1 MQLKVLLHRMSMK
14 KPSPLGLF
22 LVLSMVHMLVACWG
36 FFTIGIQG
44 ATGTAWWFHVGAW
57 LFYSFSYAAVSLT
70 PAWIHALLSRGI
82 NRVTATLAVVGSVT
96 GILLVKSD
104 LMIYDLYNFHFNG
117 FIWNL
122 VTTKGGLAS
131 LGTSQQTYVAIGF
144 SIIAALAI
152 QLLAWWLSRR
162 YQTHATSKRLTRVML
177 SLVLVAFVLQA
188 VLYGLSDIKNEGAVL
203 DSATV
208 YPFYKRITFRS
219 WAEKLGVQTV
229 RHSSN
234 HLNVDT
240 SRIQYPLAHIPFS
253 EVRQPPNI
261 VILVSESLRWDR
273 LTPEIMPN
281 VWQFAQQGLH
291 FKNHYSSGNGT
302 REGLFGMFYGLYGSY
317 WSSFLHAQQPPLL
330 MQRIQALHYQLDL
343 RTSALFSYP
352 EFNKTMFASVPLNQ
366 LHEADEKLDPW
377 QRDEQNA
384 TQQIAFL
391 RQRDRSKPFMSFFF
405 FESTHARYDFPEQAV
420 IASPYL
426 KDVNYW
432 GMSRES
438 LKPKIGEFKNR
449 YTNAAHWVD
458 RQMGRVI
465 DELRTQG
472 LLENTIVIVTGDHGE
487 EFLEK
492 GFWGHN
498 SSFVEEQTHTPMV
511 MWMPHQAPAVID
523 RTTSHLDISPTLLQA
538 LGAPVDAS
546 QYSLGQSLL
555 NTQSRPFVVVSD
567 WHSISV
573 LTADMKYRI
582 PYLHHGVDHF
592 VPTGPHD
599 EALPAAAQDSLMAKY
614 QPMLLQAIQN
624 CSRFLSLHKD
634 KSA

>member
-1 MQLKVLLHRMSMK
+1 MIK
-14 KPSPLGLF
+14 KPSLLTLFLGLTT
-22 LVLSMVHMLVACWG
+22 LHMLAACWG
-36 FFTIGIQG
+36 FFNIGVQSTTG
-44 ATGTAWWFHVGAW
+44 AAWWFHVSAW
-57 LFYSFSYAAVSLT
+57 LFYSFAYALVT
-70 PAWIHALLSRGI
+70 VIPAWIQSLLVRTV
-82 NRVTATLAVVGSVT
+82 NRYTAILAVGFSVA

-122 VTTKGGLAS
+122 VTTNGGLAS
-131 LGTSQQTYVAIGF
+131 LGTSNETYLAIGV
-144 SIIAALAI
+144 SIVTALVI
-152 QLLAWWLSRR
+152 QFFGWWLSVRLKAL
-162 YQTHATSKRLTRVML
+162 TMTKILTRL
-177 SLVLVAFVLQA
+177 LFTLVLVAFVAQA
-188 VLYGLSDIKNEGAVL
+188 VLYGLSDVKNDGAVL

-219 WAEKLGVQTV
+219 WAEKLGVRTV
-229 RHSSN
+229 RHSGN
-234 HLNVDT
+234 KLNVDT
-240 SRIQYPLAHIPFS
+240 SRILYPLSKVTFS
-253 EVRQPPNI
+253 DVKQPPNI
-261 VILVSESLRWDR
+261 VILVAESLRWDR
-273 LTPEIMPN
+273 LTAEIMPN
-281 VWQFAQQGLH
+281 TWQFAQQGLY

-330 MQRIQALHYQLDL
+330 MQRIQALNYQLDL

-352 EFNKTMFASVPLNQ
+352 EFNKTMFASVPLTQ
-366 LHEADEKLDPW
+366 LHEADDKLDPW

-384 TQQIAFL
+384 TEQIHFL
-391 RQRDRSKPFMSFFF
+391 RQRDHNKPFMSFFF

-438 LKPKIGEFKNR
+438 LKPKISEFKNR

-458 RQMGRVI
+458 KQMGRVI
-465 DELRTQG
+465 DELRAQG
-472 LLENTIVIVTGDHGE
+472 ALENTIIIITGDHGE

-511 MWMPHQAPAVID
+511 VWIPQHAHEEID
-523 RTTSHLDISPTLLQA
+523 RVTSHLDISPTLLQA
-538 LGAPVDAS
+538 LGAPQDS
-546 QYSLGQSLL
+546 SSYSLGQSLL
-555 NTQSRPFVVVSD
+555 NAQSRPFIVVSD

-573 LTADMKYRI
+573 QTADMKYRI
-582 PYLHHGVDHF
+582 PYIHHGVDHF

-599 EALPAAAQDSLMAKY
+599 ETLPPAAQNSLQAKY
-614 QPMLLQAIQN
+614 QPLLLQAIQN
-624 CSRFLSLHKD
+624 CSRFLSLRKD
-634 KSA
+634 KAS

>member
-1 MQLKVLLHRMSMK
+1 MSMK
-14 KPSPLGLF
+14 KTSPLALF
-22 LVLSMVHMLVACWG
+22 LPLTLLHMLVACWG
-36 FFTIGIQG
+36 FFSIGIQS
-44 ATGTAWWFHVGAW
+44 ATGAAFWFHVCAW
-57 LFYSFSYAAVSLT
+57 LFYSFAYAVVT
-70 PAWIHALLSRGI
+70 IIPAWIQSLLARGV
-82 NRVTATLAVVGSVT
+82 NRLTAILAVVCSVT
-96 GILLVKSD
+96 GILLLKSD

-131 LGTSQQTYVAIGF
+131 LGTSQQTYVAIGL
-144 SIIAALAI
+144 SIVAALGI
-152 QLLAWWLSRR
+152 QLFAWWLSARAYNSR
-162 YQTHATSKRLTRVML
+162 FAATCTRPL
-177 SLVLVAFVLQA
+177 YLLVLLAFVGQA
-188 VLYGLSDIKNEGAVL
+188 LIYGISDVKNDGAVL

-208 YPFYKRITFRS
+208 YPFYQHITFRS

-240 SRIQYPLAHIPFS
+240 SRIQYPLTNIQFS

-261 VILVSESLRWDR
+261 VILVAESLRWDR

-281 VWQFAQQGLH
+281 VWQFAQEGLY

-330 MQRIQALHYQLDL
+330 MQRIQALDYQLDL

-352 EFNKTMFASVPLNQ
+352 EFNKTMFASVPLSQ

-384 TQQIAFL
+384 TEQIAFL
-391 RQRDRSKPFMSFFF
+391 RERDRSKPFMSFFF

-438 LKPKIGEFKNR
+438 LKPRIGEFKNR

-458 RQMGRVI
+458 QQMGRVI
-465 DELRTQG
+465 AELRAQG

-511 MWMPHQAPAVID
+511 VWMPQRAHQEVD
-523 RTTSHLDISPTLLQA
+523 RVTSHLDISPTLLQM
-538 LGAPVDAS
+538 LGAPQDTRS
-546 QYSLGQSLL
+546 YSLGQSLL
-555 NTQSRPFVVVSD
+555 NSQPRDFIVVSD

-573 LTADMKYRI
+573 QTTDMKYRI
-582 PYLHHGVDHF
+582 PYIPHGVDHF

-599 EALPAAAQDSLMAKY
+599 ESLPPATQESLMAKY

-624 CSRFLSLHKD
+624 CSRFLSLRKD
-634 KSA
+634 KAS

>member
-1 MQLKVLLHRMSMK
+1 MNKS
-14 KPSPLGLF
+14 SPLKAF
-22 LVLSMVHMLVACWG
+22 LMFTTLHMLVTCWG
-36 FFTIGIQG
+36 FFSIGAQG
-44 ATGTAWWFHVGAW
+44 ATGLTLLFHVSAW
-57 LFYSFSYAAVSLT
+57 LFYSFLYSVVAWLPAWLQVKMAGRVSQVTGWLAVSLSG
-70 PAWIHALLSRGI
+70 LL
-82 NRVTATLAVVGSVT
+82 
-96 GILLVKSD
+96 ILLLKSD

-122 VTTKGGLAS
+122 VTTKGGMAS
-131 LGTSQQTYVAIGF
+131 LGTSNETYLAIGL
-144 SIIAALAI
+144 SVLLALGV
-152 QLLAWWLSRR
+152 QWLAWWLS
-162 YQTHATSKRLTRVML
+162 TRFHTVQWTIKL
-177 SLVLVAFVLQA
+177 SRAVFVLVLFAFVSQGLI
-188 VLYGLSDIKNEGAVL
+188 YGISDAKNNGAVL

-219 WAEKLGVQTV
+219 WAEKMGVQTV
-229 RHSSN
+229 RHSGSR
-234 HLNVDT
+234 LNLDS
-240 SRIQYPLAHIPFS
+240 SRIQYPLAP
-253 EVRQPPNI
+253 VQYNTPQQLPNI
-261 VILVSESLRWDR
+261 VILVAESLRWDR

-281 VWQFAQQGLH
+281 VWQFAAQGLH

-317 WSSFLHAQQPPLL
+317 WSSFLHAEQAPLL
-330 MQRIQALHYQLDL
+330 MQRVQSLGYQLDL
-343 RTSALFSYP
+343 RTSARFSYP
-352 EFNKTMFASVPLNQ
+352 EFNKTMFASVPLTQ
-366 LHEADEKLDPW
+366 LHEAEEQLKPW

-384 TQQIAFL
+384 SEQIAFL

-458 RQMGRVI
+458 TQMGRVI
-465 DELRTQG
+465 DELKVQG

-511 MWMPHQAPAVID
+511 VWMPGQAHAEIA

-538 LGAPVDAS
+538 LGAPADS
-546 QYSLGQSLL
+546 HSYSLGRNLL
-555 NTQSRPFVVVSD
+555 DSTPRPFIVVSD

-573 LTADMKYRI
+573 QTDEMKYRI
-582 PYLHHGVDHF
+582 PYLHHGMDHF
-592 VPTGPHD
+592 APTGLHD
-599 EALPAAAQDSLMAKY
+599 EVLSPEQQDTLMAKY
-614 QPMLLQAIQN
+614 QSVLLEAIQN
-624 CSRFLSLHKD
+624 CSRFLSLRKG
-634 KSA
+634 KAE

>member
-1 MQLKVLLHRMSMK
+1 MK
-14 KPSPLGLF
+14 KNHTPLKLF
-22 LVLSMVHMLVACWG
+22 LLLTTLHMLATCWG
-36 FFTIGIQG
+36 FCRAGAQG
-44 ATGTAWWFHVGAW
+44 ATGAALAFHLSAW
-57 LFYSFSYAAVSLT
+57 LFYSFAYATVSLI
-70 PAWIHALLSRGI
+70 PAWLQLMLTRQR
-82 NRVTATLAVVGSVT
+82 NRLTAVLAVVFSVI

-122 VTTKGGLAS
+122 VTTKGGMAS
-131 LGTSQQTYVAIGF
+131 LGTSDETY
-144 SIIAALAI
+144 LAI
-152 QLLAWWLSRR
+152 ALSVLGALVLQWLAWWVSVRLYGAR
-162 YQTHATSKRLTRVML
+162 ALAVLTRGWL
-177 SLVLVAFVLQA
+177 LLVAVAFIAQA
-188 VLYGLSDIKNEGAVL
+188 LLYGISDVKNDGAVL

-219 WAEKLGVQTV
+219 WAEKLGVKTV
-229 RHSSN
+229 RHAGN

-240 SRIQYPLAHIPFS
+240 SRIQYPLSAMAYA
-253 EVRQPPNI
+253 EVKQPPNI
-261 VILVSESLRWDR
+261 VILVAESLRWDR
-273 LTPEIMPN
+273 LTPEIMPH
-281 VWQFAQQGLH
+281 VWQFAQQGLY
-291 FKNHYSSGNGT
+291 FKKHYSSGNGT

-330 MQRIQALHYQLDL
+330 MQRVQALNYQLDL

-352 EFNKTMFASVPLNQ
+352 EFNKTMFASVPLAQ
-366 LHEADEKLDPW
+366 LHEADQALNPW
-377 QRDEQNA
+377 QRDAQNA
-384 TQQIAFL
+384 TEQIAFL
-391 RQRDRSKPFMSFFF
+391 RQRDHSRPFMSFFF
-405 FESTHARYDFPEQAV
+405 FESTHARYDFPDQAV

-458 RQMGRVI
+458 AQMGRVI
-465 DELRTQG
+465 DELKAQG
-472 LLENTIVIVTGDHGE
+472 ALENTIVIITGDHGE

-511 MWMPHQAPAVID
+511 VWMPQQAHAEIE

-538 LGAPVDAS
+538 LGAPADS
-546 QYSLGQSLL
+546 RHYSLGQSLL
-555 NTQSRPFVVVSD
+555 NSEARPFVVVSD

-573 LTADMKYRI
+573 QTADMKYRI

-599 EALPAAAQDSLMAKY
+599 EALSAASQESLMAKY
-614 QPMLLQAIQN
+614 QATLLQAIQN
-624 CSRFLSLHKD
+624 CSRFLALHKD
-634 KSA
+634 KTS